1 MKRAIDVILCSIGL
15 VVLSPLLLL
24 LMVVVCIASASP
36 PIYSGVRVGRYGR
49 DFRVFKYRSMP
60 PGAELCG
67 PSATANDDPRLTWI
81 GKFLRRHKLDELPQ
95 ILNVLLGDMSLVGP
109 RPEVRKYVA
118 MYTPEQKR
126 ILELRPG
133 ITDWATIWNA
143 DQGSVLA
150 GSTDPEADYEALI
163 RPTKIELQLKYLD
176 THSTLMDLKI
186 ICYTILK
193 LIRGGWIPK
202 EIAAYGTPADRKVG
216 QYPVAA
222 SGSSMPAIHAPQ
234 TGLPAIAG
242 GTPIFSE
249 PVRFLLPTL
258 PKLRSVLRRYMP
270 AYDRGLI
277 TNGALVSRLEE
288 SVAERLNVRHCVA
301 VSSCTSGLCLVVRAL
316 GLEGEVIVPAM
327 TFFATAHALLWNGL
341 QPVLADC
348 RPDNWNID
356 PADVERRITPRTS
369 AILAVHLYGNP
380 CAVEELSEVA
390 ARHGLKLIF
399 DAAHAFGSEYRG
411 RRIGQFGDAE
421 VFSLSPTK
429 ILVAGEGGLVTTNDA
444 TLARL
449 LRTGRNYGDAG
460 TYDCELL
467 GMNGRM
473 SEFHAAMAL
482 SGLELV
488 EMKVRRYNRI
498 ARLYRDRLSGLE
510 GISFPEVR
518 SDDVST
524 FKDYCIHVESA
535 AFGCTRDELVA
546 ALRAE
551 NIEARRY
558 FYPPLNRQLLYREF
572 AREGPPLP
580 HTDRLS
586 DGVLSLPIYHSLED
600 RTVNRVA
607 DAIQRLARYYDSQ
620 KSRDREMT
628 CTTNM

>member
-1 MKRAIDVILCSIGL
+1 M
-15 VVLSPLLLL
+15 
-24 LMVVVCIASASP
+24 VVCIVTAAS

-49 DFRVFKYRSMP
+49 DFRLFKYRSMA
-60 PGAELCG
+60 PGAEQVG
-67 PSATANDDPRLTWI
+67 PSATANDDPRLTRI
-81 GKFLRRHKLDELPQ
+81 GKLLRRHKLDELPQ
-95 ILNVLLGDMSLVGP
+95 LVNVLLGDMSLVGP

-133 ITDWATIWNA
+133 ITDWATIWNS

-150 GSTDPEADYEALI
+150 GSTDPEADYETLI

-176 THSTLMDLKI
+176 THSTRMDLKI
-186 ICYTILK
+186 ILYTIVK
-193 LIRGGWIPK
+193 LIRRGWIPK
-202 EIAAYGTPADRKVG
+202 EIAAYGKPGDRKAG
-216 QYPVAA
+216 RYSHAAA
-222 SGSSMPAIHAPQ
+222 SNGMPVILARQ
-234 TGLPAIAG
+234 NGLPAIAG
-242 GTPIFSE
+242 GKPMFSM
-249 PVRFLLPTL
+249 PVRYLLPTL
-258 PKLRSVLRRYMP
+258 PKIRGILKQYMP

-288 SVAERLNVRHCVA
+288 AVAERLNARHCVA
-301 VSSCTSGLCLVVRAL
+301 VSSCTSGLCLVVRAM
-316 GLEGEVIVPAM
+316 GLQGDVIVPAM

-348 RPDNWNID
+348 RPDSWNID

-380 CAVEELSEVA
+380 CAVEELTNVA
-390 ARHGLKLIF
+390 ARHGLRLIF
-399 DAAHAFGSEYRG
+399 DAAHAFGSEHRG
-411 RRIGQFGDAE
+411 RPIGQFGDAE

-449 LRTGRNYGDAG
+449 LRTGRNYGDSG

-467 GMNGRM
+467 GLNGRM

-498 ARLYRDRLSGLE
+498 ARLYRERLSGIE

-518 SDDVST
+518 TDDLST
-524 FKDYCIHVESA
+524 YKDYCIHVDAS

-546 ALRAE
+546 GLKAE
-551 NIEARRY
+551 NVEARRY
-558 FYPPLNRQLLYREF
+558 FYPPLNRQALYRKF
-572 AREGPPLP
+572 AREGPPLI

-586 DGVLSLPIYHSLED
+586 DGVLSLPIYHSLGD
-600 RTVNRVA
+600 QTVNTVA

-620 KSRDREMT
+620 RSRDREMT